1 MVQNQL
7 LIHINHRLGEKWLP
21 PPPKTL
27 KSKLYYYVVLLV
39 LTHTCMYIHALLK
52 PEVSK
57 ETLSVVRSS
66 QCWWSSTSTISLR
79 STLKTSS
86 STLERKVVHQRRINN
101 KVIYWTNLHKTGA
114 FFQLAAIYA
123 GDNERSHA
131 ARRMADVTS
140 PPPLQTQ
147 QQPPGGTTGTEWQ
160 GLDSQH
166 QAYLPTYLNTVNCLV
181 AQ

>member
-1 MVQNQL
+1 
-7 LIHINHRLGEKWLP
+7 
-21 PPPKTL
+21 
-27 KSKLYYYVVLLV
+27 
-39 LTHTCMYIHALLK
+39 MYIRALLK

-57 ETLSVVRSS
+57 GTLSVVRSS
-66 QCWWSSTSTISLR
+66 QCWWSLASTISLR
-79 STLKTSS
+79 STLKTSV
-86 STLERKVVHQRRINN
+86 STLERKVVHQRRVNN

-131 ARRMADVTS
+131 AGRMADVTS
-140 PPPLQTQ
+140 PPPLRQ

-166 QAYLPTYLNTVNCLV
+166 QALPAYLLKHR
-181 AQ
+181 

>member
-1 MVQNQL
+1 MWFFL
-7 LIHINHRLGEKWLP
+7 CW
-21 PPPKTL
+21 
-27 KSKLYYYVVLLV
+27 
-39 LTHTCMYIHALLK
+39 HTCMYIHALLK

-66 QCWWSSTSTISLR
+66 QCWWSSASTISPR
-79 STLKTSS
+79 STLKTSAPM
-86 STLERKVVHQRRINN
+86 LERKVVHQRRVNN

-131 ARRMADVTS
+131 PGTHGWCDE
-140 PPPLQTQ
+140 PPPLPAAQ
-147 QQPPGGTTGTEWQ
+147 QQPPGGTAGTEWQ

-166 QAYLPTYLNTVNCLV
+166 QALPAYLLKHR
-181 AQ
+181 